1 MKIDIKIIKLILE
14 GLLLIEDQQGE
25 IKKEINELNNTINI
39 LNEKLKGD

>member
-25 IKKEINELNNTINI
+25 IKKGNKRT
-39 LNEKLKGD
+39 K